1 MALSES
7 ILTLGLKV
15 DNLYIAGFTGRILC
29 GFVKNNLFV
38 ENMTLIIN
46 HFQIV
51 SFYTTLIKLLNCV
64 VNGPNPSEK
73 IACNQNTFCWQVN
86 LPNEIVLMFK
96 DTQITFSIESLYQF
110 IDSFSRL
117 IFLILPLKQS
127 EMFLLENA
135 ANLNISEIVQLKE
148 LNVAVPYVQ
157 SVKNKT
163 WMADLEEYKSSL
175 ILVHYCDVILVYKK
189 LRSICNPLLEK
200 SIESV
205 LQAS

>member
-15 DNLYIAGFTGRILC
+15 DNLYIAGFSGRILC

-38 ENMTLIIN
+38 ENLTLIIN

-51 SFYTTLIKLLNCV
+51 GFYTALIKLLNCAV
-64 VNGPNPSEK
+64 SGPYPSEK
-73 IACNQNTFCWQVN
+73 ITCLQNTLFWQVN
-86 LPNEIVLMFK
+86 LPNEIILMFK
-96 DTQITFSIESLYQF
+96 DTQISFTIESLYQF

-117 IFLILPLKQS
+117 IFLTLPLKQS
-127 EMFLLENA
+127 EMFLLENT

-148 LNVAVPYVQ
+148 LNVSVPYIQ
-157 SVKNKT
+157 SLKNKT
-163 WMADLEEYKSSL
+163 WMTDLEEYKASL

-189 LRSICNPLLEK
+189 LRSICNPLLQK
-200 SIESV
+200 NIESV
-205 LQAS
+205 LEAS